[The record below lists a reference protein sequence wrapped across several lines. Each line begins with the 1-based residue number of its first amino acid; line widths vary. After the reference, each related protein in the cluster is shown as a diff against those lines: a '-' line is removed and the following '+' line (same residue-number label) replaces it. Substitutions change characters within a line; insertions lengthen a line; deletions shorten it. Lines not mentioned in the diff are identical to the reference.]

1 MMFMRGSPSWQG
13 RANSESLTTLGLV
26 PLVVR
31 ILVHLLA
38 ELARLYGGTGSKSLR
53 LVSTR
58 NAFFGSILFLFNF
71 RESVN
76 GRALATDASPE
87 RYKNSVYLKS

>member
-1 MMFMRGSPSWQG
+1 MFMRGSPSWQG

-71 RESVN
+71 RESVWPPTQVWSGTKTLGN
-76 GRALATDASPE
+76 I
-87 RYKNSVYLKS
+87 NVLKS

>member
-1 MMFMRGSPSWQG
+1 MFMRGSPSWQG

-53 LVSTR
+53 FVSTR
-58 NAFFGSILFLFNF
+58 NAFFGNTLCLSNF

-76 GRALATDASPE
+76 GRALATGAVQKLD
-87 RYKNSVYLKS
+87 RNSG